1 MKKILP
7 KFSKFVFC
15 NSGSESNIK
24 AVRIARAISGKDM
37 VVSTTGSWHGS
48 IDQFLYSSDKKL
60 NKIKLSDGLSEVDKK
75 RLILIPYNNIDKSKK
90 ILSKFRN
97 KISCILIEPIQGCLP
112 LPESKKYLK
121 FL

>member
-1 MKKILP
+1 MLGHNTDISKKIFKNFNRKNISNISAPNIQSVNYAKNVKKILP

-48 IDQFLYSSDKKL
+48 IDQFLYSSDK
-60 NKIKLSDGLSEVDKK
+60 N
-75 RLILIPYNNIDKSKK
+75 
-90 ILSKFRN
+90 
-97 KISCILIEPIQGCLP
+97 
-112 LPESKKYLK
+112 
-121 FL
+121 